1 MRVVILHSAVP
12 SKALP
17 DEEDVLVQAGF
28 LGEAL
33 TRLGHDV
40 IFLPFSSHLEAGRW
54 ALRDLR
60 PDLVFNL
67 VETVEGTGRLIHV
80 APGLLDVEGFP
91 YTGCSTE
98 AVFVTSHKVLTKY
111 WLTAYGLP
119 TPAWFEPN
127 KALGLGN
134 DCDQGDLGKAVPF
147 VSTPG
152 SSNTSLEAS
161 SKTRKAKHLMP
172 VPGSAE
178 AAPHPYKTETGC
190 FSGSAGFPPDLWGG
204 ETSQLPWENALWDK
218 LLGSLQ
224 DWMRSLGTE
233 SFAIVKPLWEDA
245 SVGIDQEA
253 VVSLH
258 DLKTLDR
265 AMTRARHRF
274 GPDGFFVEHFI
285 DGREFNLSLLSSPD
299 GVQVLPPAEM
309 CFVGFSSQKHRI
321 VDYEA
326 KWVAGSFAERNTM
339 RSFSFSEEDAP
350 LLDRL
355 CGLAQ
360 RCWNIFGLRGYARID
375 FRVDWQG
382 RPWILEINANPC
394 LAPDA
399 GFMAAADQAGLNVDD
414 VVQRLIDDAFKARR
428 FPRSLPEDKK
438 RRYLSRKRGPLA
450 RHLCAWDDRAPRVT
464 IVPGHDSRPVFFS
477 SRTEVDEADLSF
489 RNYLVPSD
497 LETLDRITAQTG
509 FFNEEELS
517 VARDLARQS
526 LGTGAESGYFFV
538 LSEYAGRVVGYT
550 CYGPILGTAGRYE
563 LYWIVVDP
571 AFQGQGIGRKL
582 LQETESAIGRAG
594 GQRVYV
600 ETSSRDTYEPT
611 RRFYVRAGYAFV
623 ALHPDFYGPED
634 HKIIYAKELS

>member
-1 MRVVILHSAVP
+1 MRVVILHSAIP
-12 SKALP
+12 SKAPP
-17 DEEDVLVQAGF
+17 DEQDVLVQAGF

-33 TRLGHDV
+33 RRLGHDV
-40 IFLPFSSHLEAGRW
+40 IFLPFSSHLEARRW
-54 ALRDLR
+54 ALWDLR

-67 VETVEGTGRLIHV
+67 VETVAGTGRLIHV

-98 AVFVTSHKVLTKY
+98 AVFVTSHKVLTKK
-111 WLTAYGLP
+111 WLVACGLP

-127 KALGLGN
+127 KTLGLGN
-134 DCDQGDLGKAVPF
+134 DFDHGDLGKAVPF
-147 VSTPG
+147 VSTPDSG
-152 SSNTSLEAS
+152 NTSLEAS
-161 SKTRKAKHLMP
+161 LRTCKTKHRMPFSSEDQAALYPYKAETGGF
-172 VPGSAE
+172 PGSAGLQH
-178 AAPHPYKTETGC
+178 ALCA
-190 FSGSAGFPPDLWGG
+190 G
-204 ETSQLPWENALWDK
+204 ETSQLPEENAFSDTI
-218 LLGSLQ
+218 LGSLQ
-224 DWMRSLGTE
+224 DWMRSLGTK

-253 VVSLH
+253 VVSLE
-258 DLKTLDR
+258 DPKTLDR

-274 GPDGFFVEHFI
+274 GWNGFFVEHFI
-285 DGREFNLSLLSSPD
+285 DGREINLSLLSSPD

-309 CFVGFSSQKHRI
+309 CFVGFGSKRHRI

-326 KWVAGSFAERNTM
+326 KWAAGSFAERNTV
-339 RSFSFSEEDAP
+339 RSFSFAEEDAP

-360 RCWNIFGLRGYARID
+360 RCWHFFGLRGYARID
-375 FRVDWQG
+375 FRVDRQG

-399 GFMAAADQAGLNVDD
+399 GFMAAAHQAGLNVDD
-414 VVQRLIDDAFKARR
+414 VVQRLIEDAFKARP
-428 FPRSLPEDKK
+428 FPRTLLENKK
-438 RRYLSRKRGPLA
+438 SRYFSRKLRPLV
-450 RHLCAWDDRAPRVT
+450 RHLCGQDVH
-464 IVPGHDSRPVFFS
+464 VPKAKFVLGHGSRPVFS
-477 SRTEVDEADLSF
+477 PSRTGIDEAGLSF
-489 RNYLVPSD
+489 RNHLVPSD
-497 LETLDRITAQTG
+497 LETLDRITAETG
-509 FFNEEELS
+509 FFNEEEIS

-526 LGTGAESGYFFV
+526 LITGPESGYFFV
-538 LSEYAGRVVGYT
+538 LAEHAGRVVGYT
-550 CYGPILGTAGRYE
+550 CYGPILGTASRYD

-623 ALHPDFYGPED
+623 ALLPDFYGPED
-634 HKIIYAKELS
+634 HKIIYAKEFS